1 MTEYLVMG
9 GVVLLV
15 VISLQLFMVLKR
27 ANSETPQIT
36 ARLDDF
42 EQAQERMER
51 LVRDEMTRNRDEW
64 NRTGREQRQ
73 ELAEAFKGLSQSL
86 SGLVDKAAEQQNAHF
101 EGFSGRL
108 DTFSRSSVNQ
118 FEAMRSESTNGARLL
133 REEVVKLIGALSDA
147 VTKSVAESAK
157 LQEKQLEV
165 FGGQLNAFIKAST
178 EQQEE
183 LRADQATVAKA
194 LREEMVTTL
203 ERISNATT
211 DALNTQLKHFAAQI
225 AALSSGMGER
235 LDSMRTES
243 TNVAKLLRE
252 EVAVSLKGI
261 SSSLAETMG
270 QISNLQ
276 KNQLEA
282 MATAIDKL
290 AQSVEVKLE
299 AVRSTVD
306 GKLKSMQED
315 NAKQIEQMRVT
326 VDEKLQGTLEKRL
339 SESFKHVSER
349 LELVHKGLGEMQT
362 LATGVGDLKKVLT
375 NVKTRGTWGE
385 VQLGAL
391 LEQVLTPEQYAT
403 NVSTNG
409 GSERVEFAIKLPGQ
423 GDSRD
428 QTVLLPLDA
437 KFPVEDYQRLLE
449 AQERADV
456 EAVEAAGKQL
466 EARVKQC
473 ARDIHAKYLNPPTT
487 TDFGILFLPIEG
499 LFAEVIRRPGLTD
512 ALQRDQRVVI
522 AGPTTLWSILSSLQ
536 MGFRTLAIQKRS
548 SEVWSLLGAF
558 KTEWKKY
565 SDVLDLVQKKLHQAS
580 ETIDKAQV
588 RTRAVSRRLRSVEAL
603 PAGEAAALLPFDVA
617 SGEDDAED
625 GDRVSS
631 DV

>member
-183 LRADQATVAKA
+183 QRADQATVAKA

-235 LDSMRTES
+235 SAADSGALRPEGNDAICSSVIEGVAGCGTEW
-243 TNVAKLLRE
+243 VGDRE
-252 EVAVSLKGI
+252 FWGRRA
-261 SSSLAETMG
+261 
-270 QISNLQ
+270 
-276 KNQLEA
+276 
-282 MATAIDKL
+282 D
-290 AQSVEVKLE
+290 
-299 AVRSTVD
+299 R
-306 GKLKSMQED
+306 
-315 NAKQIEQMRVT
+315 
-326 VDEKLQGTLEKRL
+326 
-339 SESFKHVSER
+339 
-349 LELVHKGLGEMQT
+349 GLGEVPKE
-362 LATGVGDLKKVLT
+362 GGDHQILH
-375 NVKTRGTWGE
+375 
-385 VQLGAL
+385 
-391 LEQVLTPEQYAT
+391 
-403 NVSTNG
+403 
-409 GSERVEFAIKLPGQ
+409 LP
-423 GDSRD
+423 
-428 QTVLLPLDA
+428 
-437 KFPVEDYQRLLE
+437 
-449 AQERADV
+449 
-456 EAVEAAGKQL
+456 
-466 EARVKQC
+466 
-473 ARDIHAKYLNPPTT
+473 
-487 TDFGILFLPIEG
+487 
-499 LFAEVIRRPGLTD
+499 
-512 ALQRDQRVVI
+512 
-522 AGPTTLWSILSSLQ
+522 
-536 MGFRTLAIQKRS
+536 
-548 SEVWSLLGAF
+548 
-558 KTEWKKY
+558 
-565 SDVLDLVQKKLHQAS
+565 SD
-580 ETIDKAQV
+580 
-588 RTRAVSRRLRSVEAL
+588 
-603 PAGEAAALLPFDVA
+603 
-617 SGEDDAED
+617 
-625 GDRVSS
+625 
-631 DV
+631 